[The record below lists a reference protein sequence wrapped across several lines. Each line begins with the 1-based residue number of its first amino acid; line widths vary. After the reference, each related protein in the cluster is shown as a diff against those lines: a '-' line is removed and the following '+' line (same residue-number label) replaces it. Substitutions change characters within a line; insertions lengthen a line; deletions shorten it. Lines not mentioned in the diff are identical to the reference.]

1 MVKFTG
7 RPDETPL
14 LSSSSSIVSSD
25 DRRHNTPVLPSGDH
39 KGGFIRLFARHR
51 PITPTSKPLTTKTRK
66 TVDTRSLLVEKESS
80 RKPVPATKRTKNKLR
95 PQPLQENKKD
105 SRRKQRPRK
114 DTTQNKSDPPTVAGD
129 LTAVISQ
136 GDSTT
141 GCSHTVATTQSD
153 VGGNELQTFHSLG
166 GSTSREDHEYCSFPP
181 SADATENGEEV
192 QHLSPLSSN
201 RSSGKQFTSDA
212 SQTSPG
218 KAAKVQQTDSM
229 NGSVTESPQVIMSTH
244 VSSSANEEFGLS
256 TATLPSVSLD
266 CPGDVARESTSP
278 EKEITGNGKNTAESC
293 SPSSKKEKRKLQLHE
308 DGNRTP
314 KIVAT
319 VSISPVNDTFHVPED
334 KSSQPNIPVRTMR
347 PLSKTKALL
356 SRPFGRSSLPPEI
369 IRKWV
374 VEVSPAEWDADE
386 SQWKYRLLIQSRH
399 VDKER
404 KNNPVFPYQ
413 KSFTTAFTWR
423 SIADFFWLEESLQ
436 HEYQGGL
443 LLPDLSKA
451 LRGPI
456 NGNIRETPVEAEK
469 LRNWLSDVLNG
480 IRGQGELLMDY
491 EAEGILG
498 SESMEAFLYRSAG
511 PTSLSRSPDP
521 KSQTSLHS
529 PDQTPATS
537 FMEHLFSPNG
547 ILSPFAACAGTSNG
561 HGDMSK
567 RRRAGLL
574 KQIDA
579 LSCQSSALVVDRSFD
594 RQESFLDNEPVI
606 RECPTF
612 YSMFIEAEQALLRNY
627 LATAHR
633 TTEKLNKL
641 IEEEEKAGYAWSV
654 FVQSLVMLFAFE
666 KEFERSHIADLNLRP
681 EKIPFCQVQKDLV
694 EESLEAFTKAKV
706 DRVLPALNVFGAMLR
721 AFVDDLES
729 IDPAFKAFE
738 DARIDLMNIMEVH
751 DRPASQTW
759 EDKIKDMASR
769 SFGSH
774 VTQEKQLEIQLQ
786 KEVEKNRLLKNEKL
800 LYRSLT
806 TFCRGVPIRSSR
818 MAWRYLKTEATQCA
832 AMHGT
837 SVALR
842 KSLVGGE
849 KSDSKRVARQVQ
861 QERQDFE
868 AELGLVMKIIDLS
881 PKKSSSH
888 DGHRIL
894 ELAHERAGK
903 WDLALAKVLLKE
915 VGFADSEIQLI
926 ELSRN
931 LESVR
936 KYACGLRDNLD
947 RCIGS
952 LHQLRKACV
961 DGRQVN
967 KQRGSLEVARDEF
980 FSELANLFS
989 GTFVNVDKRYSE
1001 QRKQILSQAGVD
1013 ASDPFKWKRLCPSSQ
1028 LNGRATFTQGSAA
1041 DLINAYFIERDSRTG
1056 WILDQ
1061 LSQLLQDYSRQ
1072 VEVTESFLYMN
1083 YVGAELES
1091 FFKSKRADMLVA
1103 FEKKTDVKA
1112 AINVAMK
1119 KRLPHLVSELQV
1131 KLDGFG
1137 PDVSQTKLKE
1147 MKASHLASK
1156 EIKAELHELAVR
1168 RLIRSR
1174 EASTEKVVLLIGCLS
1189 REVESTSTQELKAL
1203 GEAMAALERSI
1214 DKEDFDTVVYK
1225 LSKKSLKPEMT

>member
-7 RPDETPL
+7 RSDKAPL

-25 DRRHNTPVLPSGDH
+25 DRRHNTPVLSSGDH
-39 KGGFIRLFARHR
+39 KGGFIKLFARHR

-66 TVDTRSLLVEKESS
+66 TVDTRSLVVETESS
-80 RKPVPATKRTKNKLR
+80 KKTVPATKRTKNSLR

-114 DTTQNKSDPPTVAGD
+114 DATKSDPPVAAGD

-136 GDSTT
+136 GDCTT
-141 GCSHTVATTQSD
+141 GCSHTIATTQSD
-153 VGGNELQTFHSLG
+153 TGGHDLQTFHSLG
-166 GSTSREDHEYCSFPP
+166 GSISQEDHEYCSFPA
-181 SADATENGEEV
+181 SFDAAENGDEV

-212 SQTSPG
+212 SQGSPG
-218 KAAKVQQTDSM
+218 KSAKVQQTGSM
-229 NGSVTESPQVIMSTH
+229 NGSVAECPEIIMSTE
-244 VSSSANEEFGLS
+244 VSSSVNE
-256 TATLPSVSLD
+256 TPPSVSRSVPTVCSRD
-266 CPGDVARESTSP
+266 AEQESTSHK
-278 EKEITGNGKNTAESC
+278 KEIIRSEKDTLES
-293 SPSSKKEKRKLQLHE
+293 SPPSSPKGKPKLHLQE
-308 DGNRTP
+308 GSNRTR

-319 VSISPVNDTFHVPED
+319 VSTSPVNDTLHVPD
-334 KSSQPNIPVRTMR
+334 NKSSQPNLPVRTKR

-386 SQWKYRLLIQSRH
+386 SEWKYRLLIQSRH
-399 VDKER
+399 VNKER
-404 KNNPVFPYQ
+404 KNDLMFPYQ
-413 KSFTTAFTWR
+413 QSFTTAFTWR

-436 HEYQGGL
+436 QEYQGGL

-498 SESMEAFLYRSAG
+498 SESMEAFLYRSSG
-511 PTSLSRSPDP
+511 PTSLTRSPDP
-521 KSQTSLHS
+521 KSPTLS
-529 PDQTPATS
+529 PDRTSATS
-537 FMEHLFSPNG
+537 FIEHLFSPSG
-547 ILSPFAACAGTSNG
+547 ILSPFTACAGTTSG

-567 RRRAGLL
+567 NRRAGLL

-579 LSCQSSALVVDRSFD
+579 ISCQSSALEVDRSFD
-594 RQESFLDNEPVI
+594 QQESFLDSDPVV

-612 YSMFIEAEQALLRNY
+612 YIMFIEAEQALLRNY

-633 TTEKLNKL
+633 TTQKLNNL
-641 IEEEEKAGYAWSV
+641 IDEEEKAGYAWSV

-666 KEFERSHIADLNLRP
+666 KEFESSHIADFKLRP
-681 EKIPFCQVQKDLV
+681 EKVPFCQVEKDLV
-694 EESLEAFTKAKV
+694 EQSLEAFTKAKV

-729 IDPAFKAFE
+729 IDPACKAFA
-738 DARIDLMNIMEVH
+738 DARIDLMKIPQAH

-774 VTQEKQLEIQLQ
+774 IAEEKQLEMQLQ
-786 KEVEKNRLLKNEKL
+786 NEVEKNRLLKNEKL

-818 MAWRYLKTEATQCA
+818 MAWRYLNTEATQCA
-832 AMHGT
+832 AMYAA

-842 KSLVGGE
+842 KSLTVGE
-849 KSDSKRVARQVQ
+849 KTASKTVARQVQ

-868 AELGLVMKIIDLS
+868 AEIGLVMKIIDLS
-881 PKKSSSH
+881 PKGLSSY
-888 DGHRIL
+888 DGKRL
-894 ELAHERAGK
+894 LKLAHERAGK
-903 WDLALAKVLLKE
+903 WDLALAKVLLE
-915 VGFADSEIQLI
+915 AVGFADVEIQLP
-926 ELSRN
+926 ELSRD
-931 LESVR
+931 LESVC

-947 RCIGS
+947 RCILS

-961 DGRQVN
+961 GRLQVN
-967 KQRGSLEVARDEF
+967 KQKGPLETARNEF

-1001 QRKQILSQAGVD
+1001 QRKQVLSQAGVD
-1013 ASDPFKWKRLCPSSQ
+1013 TSDPFQWKRLCPSSQ
-1028 LNGRATFTQGSAA
+1028 QNGRATFTQGSAA
-1041 DLINAYFIERDSRTG
+1041 DLINAYFVERDSKTG
-1056 WILDQ
+1056 WIFDQ
-1061 LSQLLQDYSRQ
+1061 LAQLLQDYSKQ
-1072 VEVTESFLYMN
+1072 VEVIESFVYMN
-1083 YVGAELES
+1083 YVGTKLES
-1091 FFKSKRADMLVA
+1091 FLKSKRAEMLVA
-1103 FEKKTDVKA
+1103 FEKKTDVTA

-1131 KLDGFG
+1131 KLGGFG
-1137 PDVSQTKLKE
+1137 SDVSQTKLKE

-1168 RLIRSR
+1168 RLVRSR
-1174 EASTEKVVLLIGCLS
+1174 EASTEKVISLIGCLS
-1189 REVESTSTQELKAL
+1189 REIEITSTQELKAI
-1203 GEAMAALERSI
+1203 GEAMAVLERSI

-1225 LSKKSLKPEMT
+1225 LSKKSLKA

>member
-7 RPDETPL
+7 RPDEAPL

-25 DRRHNTPVLPSGDH
+25 DRRHNTPALSSGDH

-51 PITPTSKPLTTKTRK
+51 PITPISKPLTTKTLK
-66 TVDTRSLLVEKESS
+66 TVDTRSLVVEKESF
-80 RKPVPATKRTKNKLR
+80 RKTVPATKRTKNNLR

-114 DTTQNKSDPPTVAGD
+114 DANKSDPAAGD

-153 VGGNELQTFHSLG
+153 AGGHELQTFHSLG
-166 GSTSREDHEYCSFPP
+166 GSTSREDHEYYSFPA
-181 SADATENGEEV
+181 SFDAAKHCDEV

-201 RSSGKQFTSDA
+201 RSSGKQFTSGA
-212 SQTSPG
+212 SQSSPV
-218 KAAKVQQTDSM
+218 KAGKVQQTNSM
-229 NGSVTESPQVIMSTH
+229 NGSVAECHEVVISKQ
-244 VSSSANEEFGLS
+244 VSSSAGE
-256 TATLPSVSLD
+256 TPPSVSRALPSD
-266 CPGDVARESTSP
+266 CSSSTEQESTSP
-278 EKEITGNGKNTAESC
+278 EKETSRNKRNIVETS
-293 SPSSKKEKRKLQLHE
+293 SPSSLEGKPKLQMHE
-308 DGNRTP
+308 DDTRTP

-319 VSISPVNDTFHVPED
+319 VSISPVNDTLHVPED
-334 KSSQPNIPVRTMR
+334 KSSQPDIPARTKR

-386 SQWKYRLLIQSRH
+386 SEWKYRLLIQSRH
-399 VDKER
+399 VNKER

-413 KSFTTAFTWR
+413 QSFTTAFTWR
-423 SIADFFWLEESLQ
+423 SIADFLWLEESLQ
-436 HEYQGGL
+436 REYQGGL

-480 IRGQGELLMDY
+480 VRGQGELLMDY

-498 SESMEAFLYRSAG
+498 SESMEAFLYRSSG
-511 PTSLSRSPDP
+511 PTSLTRSPEP
-521 KSQTSLHS
+521 KSSTLS
-529 PDQTPATS
+529 PDETPATS
-537 FMEHLFSPNG
+537 FIEHLFSPNG
-547 ILSPFAACAGTSNG
+547 ILSPFAACAGTTSG

-567 RRRAGLL
+567 SRRAGLL

-579 LSCQSSALVVDRSFD
+579 ISCQSSALEIDRSFD
-594 RQESFLDNEPVI
+594 RQESFLDSDPVI

-641 IEEEEKAGYAWSV
+641 IDEEEKAGYAWSV
-654 FVQSLVMLFAFE
+654 FVQSLVMLFAIE
-666 KEFERSHIADLNLRP
+666 KEFESSHIADLKLKQ
-681 EKIPFCQVQKDLV
+681 EKIHFCQVDKDLV

-721 AFVDDLES
+721 AYVDDLES
-729 IDPAFKAFE
+729 IDPACKAFE
-738 DARIDLMNIMEVH
+738 DARIDLMNILEAH

-774 VTQEKQLEIQLQ
+774 VAQEKQLEMQLQ

-818 MAWRYLKTEATQCA
+818 MAWRYLNTEATQCA
-832 AMHGT
+832 AMYAA

-842 KSLVGGE
+842 KSIAVGE
-849 KSDSKRVARQVQ
+849 KAASKRVARQVQ

-881 PKKSSSH
+881 PQGSSSN
-888 DGHRIL
+888 DGKRIL

-903 WDLALAKVLLKE
+903 WDLALAKVLLEK
-915 VGFADSEIQLI
+915 VGFTDTGMQLP
-926 ELSRN
+926 ELSRD
-931 LESVR
+931 LESIR
-936 KYACGLRDNLD
+936 KYACGLHDNLD
-947 RCIGS
+947 RCIRS
-952 LHQLRKACV
+952 LHQLRKACLG
-961 DGRQVN
+961 GRQVN
-967 KQRGSLEVARDEF
+967 KQRGPLETARNEF

-1001 QRKQILSQAGVD
+1001 QRKQVLSQAGID
-1013 ASDPFKWKRLCPSSQ
+1013 TSDSFQWKRLCPSSQ
-1028 LNGRATFTQGSAA
+1028 QNGRATFTQGSAA
-1041 DLINAYFIERDSRTG
+1041 DLINAYFVERDSKIG
-1056 WILDQ
+1056 WIFDQ
-1061 LSQLLQDYSRQ
+1061 LAQLLQDYFKQ
-1072 VEVTESFLYMN
+1072 VEVIENFVYMN
-1083 YVGAELES
+1083 YVGTELES
-1091 FFKSKRADMLVA
+1091 FLKSKRAEMLFA
-1103 FEKKTDVKA
+1103 FEKKTDVTA

-1156 EIKAELHELAVR
+1156 EIKAELHELSLR
-1168 RLIRSR
+1168 RFVRSR
-1174 EASTEKVVLLIGCLS
+1174 EASTEKVISLIKFLS
-1189 REVESTSTQELKAL
+1189 REVENTSTQELKAL
-1203 GEAMAALERSI
+1203 GEAMAVLERSI

-1225 LSKKSLKPEMT
+1225 LSKKSLKAEMT